1 MAFTNEQ
8 HRQRYAEDPE
18 CRERKLAVNRGY
30 HAEHREA
37 LNERRRERSLARLAR
52 EYGIAFEE
60 LRRMLSEHDGTCDIC
75 RRRPARRLCIDHCHA
90 TMKVRGLLCQRCNT
104 ALGLLE
110 DDPERLRAAIGY
122 LERARGAAPTRG
134 EISVV
139 AGGAALA
146 VSGAAAGHVVVMRA
160 EAGRFGLSGFPCPG
174 RSAARSDALQTRD
187 GSKLSVLGG
196 PGSAA
201 QHSRAPKRI
210 EDARN
215 RADGGARSR
224 QRRIRDTAPPS
235 PRPARQARGGRG
247 SRPRLLLPDCV
258 SAAVPEQRC
267 STRARQSASKTR
279 VNALMAARARAS
291 TASGTPSPLTPPL
304 SPRRAGRG
312 SRPSLRRAPKASGG
326 AVLSRRPDQNIR

>member
-18 CRERKLAVNRGY
+18 YRERKLALNRGY

-122 LERARGAAPTRG
+122 LERARGAARARG
-134 EISVV
+134 QTSIV
-139 AGGAALA
+139 ADGAALGG
-146 VSGAAAGHVVVMRA
+146 SGAAAGHVVVMRA
-160 EAGRFGLSGFPCPG
+160 EAGCFEL
-174 RSAARSDALQTRD
+174 
-187 GSKLSVLGG
+187 
-196 PGSAA
+196 
-201 QHSRAPKRI
+201 
-210 EDARN
+210 E
-215 RADGGARSR
+215 
-224 QRRIRDTAPPS
+224 APPTPPVPPRS
-235 PRPARQARGGRG
+235 PGQGRGG
-247 SRPRLLLPDCV
+247 SRPRLPRPDCV

-267 STRARQSASKTR
+267 STRARNGARSRQHRIRDTGAPHPTPLPAQSGEREQA
-279 VNALMAARARAS
+279 VPAARAEANSQHYFRNPIAAS
-291 TASGTPSPLTPPL
+291 NATQRLPAAAWCAEKASPPSPVGSKPMARNFSAT
-304 SPRRAGRG
+304 SG
-312 SRPSLRRAPKASGG
+312 SRTTSTIALPSSARTSAGSRGG
-326 AVLSRRPDQNIR
+326 P